1 MIQSNMEDIL
11 SNWEDRINFL
21 SDHIEELESQLQY
34 YQNLVAEKDTLINR
48 LIVENK
54 SLTSQGIVK
63 QQPISTP
70 SEPPQELQYEIATQT
85 NIPPPNLH
93 PPPDIGISPEL
104 NLIDIEIDMISS
116 IPVEQNVDTFDS
128 GLRKRQCPQCGAQGF
143 AIREVEDKSRLISY
157 LPHRIYAKKR
167 VCIKCRNEF

>member
-1 MIQSNMEDIL
+1 MEDLL

-34 YQNLVAEKDTLINR
+34 YQNLVAEKDALINN
-48 LIVENK
+48 LIEENN
-54 SLTSQGIVK
+54 SLKSQGNVIE
-63 QQPISTP
+63 QPISTP
-70 SEPPQELQYEIATQT
+70 PYEPLQELQYDVTTQT

-93 PPPDIGISPEL
+93 PPPDVGVSPEL
-104 NLIDIEIDMISS
+104 NSIEIEFIPSA
-116 IPVEQNVDTFDS
+116 PVENVISEFDS

-143 AIREVEDKSRLISY
+143 AIREIDDKSRLLSY

>member
-1 MIQSNMEDIL
+1 MEDIL
-11 SNWEDRINFL
+11 SDWEDRINFL

-34 YQNLVAEKDTLINR
+34 YQNLVAEKDTQIKNLIE
-48 LIVENK
+48 ENN
-54 SLTSQGIVK
+54 SLKSQGIVNE
-63 QQPISTP
+63 QTIAMP
-70 SEPPQELQYEIATQT
+70 SASPQELQYDVASQT

-93 PPPDIGISPEL
+93 PPPEIEISPEL
-104 NLIDIEIDMISS
+104 NSTDINIDMV
-116 IPVEQNVDTFDS
+116 PVDNVVNFDS

-143 AIREVEDKSRLISY
+143 SIREVDDKSRLLSY

>member
-1 MIQSNMEDIL
+1 MEDLL

-34 YQNLVAEKDTLINR
+34 YQNLVAEKDTLINN
-48 LIVENK
+48 LIEENNSLK
-54 SLTSQGIVK
+54 SQDFVIE
-63 QQPISTP
+63 QPISTP
-70 SEPPQELQYEIATQT
+70 YEPPQELQYEIAPQT
-85 NIPPPNLH
+85 NISPPNLH
-93 PPPDIGISPEL
+93 PPPNVGTSPEL
-104 NLIDIEIDMISS
+104 NSIDIDFIPSVDSVID
-116 IPVEQNVDTFDS
+116 FDS

-143 AIREVEDKSRLISY
+143 AIREVDDKSRLISY

>member
-1 MIQSNMEDIL
+1 MLQSNMEDIL
-11 SNWEDRINFL
+11 SDWEDRINFL

-34 YQNLVAEKDTLINR
+34 YQNLVAEKDTLINN
-48 LIVENK
+48 LIRENE
-54 SLTSQGIVK
+54 SLKSQGIIIEP
-63 QQPISTP
+63 PISIPT
-70 SEPPQELQYEIATQT
+70 EPPQELQYEIAPQT
-85 NIPPPNLH
+85 GMPPPNLH
-93 PPPDIGISPEL
+93 PPPEVGISPEL
-104 NLIDIEIDMISS
+104 SSINAEIDMISS
-116 IPVEQNVDTFDS
+116 VPIDTVEDFDS